1 MKGMTQIMSISVLLL
16 SYNEEE
22 NLKILIP
29 KIKNE
34 LNKLNEIYGILAIDS
49 AVPTDNTKEVCK
61 EFEADYIPQEE
72 PFYAGAFKTGIKY
85 AEKDKILVLD
95 ADASH
100 NPKNIKDIYGKFIED
115 YDIVIESRYVSSGKT
130 NDKKSSIIMSRIF
143 NGIMR
148 PCIGVKAKDISTSY
162 RMYDTKQLKAIQIK
176 TKNYEVLQE
185 IILRMKKNNKNL
197 KIGEIPIKFD
207 KRMFGES
214 KRKLFKFICGYIVS
228 VFNFLFIRIG
238 IKD

>member
-1 MKGMTQIMSISVLLL
+1 MSISVLLL
-16 SYNEEE
+16 AYNEEE

-29 KIKNE
+29 QIKNE
-34 LNKLNEIYGILAIDS
+34 LDKIKEDYEIIVVDS

-61 EFEADYIPQEE
+61 GFEARYIPQEE

-95 ADASH
+95 ADGSH
-100 NPKNIKDIYGKFIED
+100 NPKNIKDIYEKFEKG
-115 YDIVIESRYVSSGKT
+115 YDIVIGSRYISAGKT
-130 NDKKSSIIMSRIF
+130 NDKKSSIIMSKIL

-176 TKNYEVLQE
+176 TKNYDVLQE
-185 IILRMKKNNKNL
+185 VILRMKKNNKNL
-197 KIGEIPIKFD
+197 KIGEIPIEFD